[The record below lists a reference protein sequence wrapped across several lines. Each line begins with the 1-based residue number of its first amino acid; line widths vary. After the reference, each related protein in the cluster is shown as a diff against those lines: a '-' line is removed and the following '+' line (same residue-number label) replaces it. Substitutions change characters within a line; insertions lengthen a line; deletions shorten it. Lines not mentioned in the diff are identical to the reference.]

1 MRYNIIGLFYKNKKK
16 LRKEVIFLKL
26 FFKLLYNKIKLN
38 IQSFIVIGI
47 SLLCLFTQYFINY
60 RKSMYQIILVL
71 SLFIPVCFDLIKK
84 LIYDNKQKNYF
95 EIHNFS
101 TVRLYLIFV
110 MPLFILVNTNW
121 SIFKHILEIK
131 SLAYIVIYIICN
143 VIVNTF
149 VIKYE
154 QNKKHIGD
162 N

>member
-1 MRYNIIGLFYKNKKK
+1 M
-16 LRKEVIFLKL
+16 KL
-26 FFKLLYNKIKLN
+26 FFRLLYDKIKLN

-47 SLLCLFTQYFINY
+47 SLLCLFTNYFINY
-60 RKSMYQIILVL
+60 RKVMYQIVLVL
-71 SLFIPVCFDLIKK
+71 SLFIPVCFDLVKK
-84 LIYDNKQKNYF
+84 LIYDNKGKNYF
-95 EIHNFS
+95 QIHNFS

-121 SIFKHILEIK
+121 RVFRNILEIK

-154 QNKKHIGD
+154 QNDKRNSELDQTINLIMYLLIGGLIILAY
-162 N
+162 

>member
-1 MRYNIIGLFYKNKKK
+1 MK
-16 LRKEVIFLKL
+16 V
-26 FFKLLYNKIKLN
+26 FFKLLFDKIKLN

-47 SLLCLFTQYFINY
+47 SILCLFTYYFINY
-60 RKSMYQIILVL
+60 RKSMYQIVLVL

-84 LIYDNKQKNYF
+84 LMYDNQNKNYF

-121 SIFKHILEIK
+121 SIFKNILEIK

-143 VIVNTF
+143 VIVNSF
-149 VIKYE
+149 VIKYQLNDKRNSE
-154 QNKKHIGD
+154 LDQTINLVMYLLIGGLIILAY
-162 N
+162 